1 MAVYSS
7 VNAPAAPPIL
17 AVDLN
22 GGGQNQLRPNQTGF
36 TAWSANAPFTTLPT
50 SGNGAAPDPDGGYPT
65 ATISNTFPGTGV
77 TSTLRSVDVTT
88 SGSPAYVN
96 DDPRLNSRDQGSPAD
111 GGGLTTGNLL
121 RDFVIAEIGTTTS
134 AVHNGTNHRMEIQL
148 DGLDANKTY
157 KVTFYSYNHFNNK
170 GGAVFTDV
178 TDNPLVFLRAANA
191 TGTGGIFTPG
201 DGTGSTQYAP
211 DGQYMYSDGGVPVS
225 DTERA
230 VTLVAT
236 TDATGK
242 LIFTQTTIVGLS
254 GASET
259 LPVLNGYVID
269 EFLKPAWSATSPGNW
284 TAGANWSTGVAPNGL
299 GQAADLISNAA
310 RTVTVDA
317 PVTVGRLTLGG
328 TGGFTINGSSTLR
341 IDDPSASSV
350 ATFNSGR
357 GRAAINVTGG
367 SHTIS
372 APVQLDNDTTVNLPF
387 GTTLTLSNLQ
397 PSAMQL
403 IKSDIG
409 TLQVNNLRVDRL
421 QNWSH
426 IVRVLP
432 NGIDGGAG
440 GVSKLRTID
449 LGNGG
454 PDGTATGQLDIT
466 NNKVITQDA
475 AGTWNG
481 TRYTGVT
488 GHVQS
493 GRGDGSW
500 NGNGIITSMT
510 DATVTGRTTIAVAS
524 GAEIRGLGPTDTD
537 IWAGQTING
546 DSTLVMYTWGGD
558 ADMNGELNGDDYF
571 FIDSNILTQNPGF
584 HNGDFDY
591 NGEINGDDY
600 FVIDS
605 NITFAQNSGI
615 VFFTAG
621 GGGGATL
628 TAVPEPASA
637 ATLFIGAVAALCRRR
652 RRGDI

>member
-1 MAVYSS
+1 
-7 VNAPAAPPIL
+7 
-17 AVDLN
+17 
-22 GGGQNQLRPNQTGF
+22 
-36 TAWSANAPFTTLPT
+36 
-50 SGNGAAPDPDGGYPT
+50 
-65 ATISNTFPGTGV
+65 
-77 TSTLRSVDVTT
+77 
-88 SGSPAYVN
+88 
-96 DDPRLNSRDQGSPAD
+96 
-111 GGGLTTGNLL
+111 
-121 RDFVIAEIGTTTS
+121 
-134 AVHNGTNHRMEIQL
+134 
-148 DGLDANKTY
+148 
-157 KVTFYSYNHFNNK
+157 
-170 GGAVFTDV
+170 
-178 TDNPLVFLRAANA
+178 
-191 TGTGGIFTPG
+191 
-201 DGTGSTQYAP
+201 
-211 DGQYMYSDGGVPVS
+211 
-225 DTERA
+225 
-230 VTLVAT
+230 
-236 TDATGK
+236 
-242 LIFTQTTIVGLS
+242 
-254 GASET
+254 
-259 LPVLNGYVID
+259 
-269 EFLKPAWSATSPGNW
+269 
-284 TAGANWSTGVAPNGL
+284 
-299 GQAADLISNAA
+299 
-310 RTVTVDA
+310 
-317 PVTVGRLTLGG
+317 
-328 TGGFTINGSSTLR
+328 
-341 IDDPSASSV
+341 
-350 ATFNSGR
+350 
-357 GRAAINVTGG
+357 
-367 SHTIS
+367 
-372 APVQLDNDTTVNLPF
+372 
-387 GTTLTLSNLQ
+387 
-397 PSAMQL
+397 MQL

-432 NGIDGGAG
+432 NGVDGGAG